1 MGEKKLHIQSRAE
14 NRCKRGLKKFQT
26 DLLGFE
32 IREKKI
38 KKICQV
44 PTNRT
49 MYWDIL
55 KETSNIAR
63 RNGEGLTNLVTLQ
76 R

>member
-32 IREKKI
+32 IREK
-38 KKICQV
+38 
-44 PTNRT
+44 
-49 MYWDIL
+49 
-55 KETSNIAR
+55 
-63 RNGEGLTNLVTLQ
+63 
-76 R
+76 